1 MGEGPADAHRPQ
13 PVSARAEAPAAF
25 PSIRRPR
32 HLRPLQLRS
41 DPDLHPEEG
50 QEILLLHL
58 LGIQQ
63 EFGSF
68 LPGEADSG
76 RGSGAGRDFPARGA
90 VPGSRNPAGD
100 PEGRPAEGGTPAEKL
115 RPRLRDAAGPSG
127 RAETEVAERGNRL
140 RRGEE
145 DRDLTDGGAAQTL
158 ASARA
163 HDRGRDHR
171 RAGRRGRAVGVH
183 VPRSAAGAH
192 PAGGRRNRGLPGS
205 DQFRVESGRT
215 ERPGFRDGGRRLL
228 QPAPRQSRRD
238 PGESAG
244 YFGRRFHP
252 DHHETGTETGR
263 GASPGGDPGS
273 RRGTPE
279 ADLAPPGD
287 QQRASLDGQA
297 DQRRGDERHRPVK
310 AARPEN
316 RLRQPHPF
324 PEQPCPGH
332 RRGDPRRD
340 RTRWAVHRKAHRA
353 ADPGGLERTAA
364 ALRLPGTVIA
374 GTAWRQEK
382 SCRLFAFLGPCGAG
396 LRQGAGTGRKAG
408 RGAEDGGQSGRFRA
422 GSV

>member
-1 MGEGPADAHRPQ
+1 MGEGPADAHRPE
-13 PVSARAEAPAAF
+13 PVSARAEAPAAG
-25 PSIRRPR
+25 SSLRRARPVR
-32 HLRPLQLRS
+32 ALRLRS
-41 DPDLHPEEG
+41 DADLHPEEG
-50 QEILLLHL
+50 QKILLLHL

-76 RGSGAGRDFPARGA
+76 RGSGAGRDFPARRA
-90 VPGSRNPAGD
+90 VPGSRDPAGD

-115 RPRLRDAAGPSG
+115 RPRLRDAAGASG

-140 RRGEE
+140 RRGKE
-145 DRDLTDGGAAQTL
+145 DRAPADGSPAQTL

-171 RAGRRGRAVGVH
+171 RAGRRGRAVGIH

-192 PAGGRRNRGLPGS
+192 PAGGRGNRGLPGA
-205 DQFRVESGRT
+205 DQFRFESRRA
-215 ERPGFRDGGRRLL
+215 ERPGFRDGGRRLF

-252 DHHETGTETGR
+252 DHDETGTETGR
-263 GASPGGDPGS
+263 GASPGGDPGP
-273 RRGTPE
+273 RRGTLE

-287 QQRASLDGQA
+287 QQRPEMDGHA
-297 DQRRGDERHRPVK
+297 DQRRGPERDRSVK

-340 RTRWAVHRKAHRA
+340 RT
-353 ADPGGLERTAA
+353 
-364 ALRLPGTVIA
+364 
-374 GTAWRQEK
+374 
-382 SCRLFAFLGPCGAG
+382 
-396 LRQGAGTGRKAG
+396 
-408 RGAEDGGQSGRFRA
+408 
-422 GSV
+422 